1 MNQLKIRRYEPSDND
16 AVWQL
21 HWLGLAEIGIK
32 PNPGP
37 LDQDFKDI
45 ENIYLK
51 DGDFIVGEI
60 DGKVVASGALKKVRN
75 GIAELK
81 RMRVHPDFQS
91 RGFGQAILDE
101 LEKRAKRLGFKKI
114 VLDTSKG
121 WIKAQK
127 FYKKNGYIEI
137 GRNKLNKR

>member
-1 MNQLKIRRYEPSDND
+1 MFNLFKNFFDYNQR
-16 AVWQL
+16 
-21 HWLGLAEIGIK
+21 EINRLRKKVEEINLLEDK
-32 PNPGP
+32 TRN
-37 LDQDFKDI
+37 
-45 ENIYLK
+45 LK

-137 GRNKLNKR
+137 GRNKLNKRYNAIFYEKELV